1 MGLEANIKQPLES
14 QIGTQSPVHDL
25 ARQESGPSSIWQS
38 AYEHKIEVGL
48 GVAALTGVSLYL
60 TKGRIANLFAPR
72 SQEVLVV
79 EAAPFIAKAMKES
92 LESVGH
98 KVTWITEIDKLRPL
112 TGLTEDGT
120 AVSLKLNRF
129 HTAFIDPNHV
139 TEKAINFDQLAPFF
153 HRGNVRTIGTSV
165 MKGVNKEML
174 ASGLDIAASKTTVLT
189 SLVGK
194 TLDLQQA
201 VRAPGKVQAVLS
213 TLEGKINT
221 AELADIRA
229 RTNELMTKFMLN

>member
-1 MGLEANIKQPLES
+1 
-14 QIGTQSPVHDL
+14 
-25 ARQESGPSSIWQS
+25 
-38 AYEHKIEVGL
+38 
-48 GVAALTGVSLYL
+48 
-60 TKGRIANLFAPR
+60 
-72 SQEVLVV
+72 
-79 EAAPFIAKAMKES
+79 
-92 LESVGH
+92 
-98 KVTWITEIDKLRPL
+98 
-112 TGLTEDGT
+112 
-120 AVSLKLNRF
+120 
-129 HTAFIDPNHV
+129 
-139 TEKAINFDQLAPFF
+139 
-153 HRGNVRTIGTSV
+153 

>member
-1 MGLEANIKQPLES
+1 MGSKAVIEQPGES
-14 QIGTQSPVHDL
+14 RIGTQSLVHEL
-25 ARQESGPSSIWQS
+25 AKQESEPSSLWQS

-48 GVAALTGVSLYL
+48 GVAALTGASLYL

-79 EAAPFIAKAMKES
+79 EAAPFIAKAMRES
-92 LESVGH
+92 LQSAGH
-98 KVTWITEIDKLRPL
+98 SVTWITEIDKLRPL
-112 TGLTEDGT
+112 TGLTEEGT

-129 HTAFIDPNHV
+129 HTAFLDPNHV
-139 TEKAINFDQLAPFF
+139 TDKAINFEQLAPFF

-165 MKGVNKEML
+165 IAGVNKEML
-174 ASGLDIAASKTTVLT
+174 ASGLDIAANKTTVLT

-201 VRAPGKVQAVLS
+201 VRAPGKAQAVLS
-213 TLEGKINT
+213 ALEGNINS
-221 AELADIRA
+221 AELADIRT
-229 RTNELMTKFMLN
+229 RTNELITKFMVN